1 MSPKNS
7 GKDRVLVISP
17 KMLEMTAIALPYL
30 LNHLQTSY
38 GTVLTERQIIE
49 EKGMKENVKVVD
61 TQLKLLS
68 TATDMVNL
76 LILSLQATCELT
88 GPKYEAFMANAL
100 LEMKELS
107 DTHQKLLKENDE
119 VLAEALK
126 TSGNLLDPA
135 MRERLEKFAKDV
147 TQQNTLVGAGQ
158 GDPGS
163 GHA

>member
-1 MSPKNS
+1 MSPVKPES
-7 GKDRVLVISP
+7 DQALVISP
-17 KMLEMTAIALPYL
+17 KMMEMTAIALPYL

-38 GTVLTERQIIE
+38 GTVLAERQIIE
-49 EKGMKENVKVVD
+49 EKGMTENVKVVD

-88 GPKYEAFMANAL
+88 GHKYEAFMANAL

-107 DTHQKLLKENDE
+107 DTHQKLLKENNA
-119 VLAEALK
+119 VLAEAMK
-126 TSGNLLDPA
+126 VSGNLLDPA
-135 MRERLEKFAKDV
+135 MRERLEKFAKDA
-147 TQQNTLVGAGQ
+147 TQQNTLMGMGPEGQ
-158 GDPGS
+158 GS

>member
-1 MSPKNS
+1 MSPVKPES
-7 GKDRVLVISP
+7 DQALVISP
-17 KMLEMTAIALPYL
+17 KMMEMTAIALPYL

-38 GTVLTERQIIE
+38 GTVLAERQIIE
-49 EKGMKENVKVVD
+49 EKGMKANVRVVD

-76 LILSLQATCELT
+76 LILSLQATCELK
-88 GPKYEAFMANAL
+88 GAKYEAFMANAL
-100 LEMKELS
+100 QEMKELS
-107 DTHQKLLKENDE
+107 DTHQELLKENDE

-126 TSGNLLDPA
+126 TSGNLLNPA

-147 TQQNTLVGAGQ
+147 NQQNTLVSAGQ